1 MMAFVELTGLEL
13 PVSLG
18 IYGPEDVVPDMHLLD
33 LTLRLAAAQV
43 HIPSDGMEHVFDYDP
58 LIAEID
64 RLARD
69 GHYDTQEWLMTRI
82 VRACA
87 AYPEIQSVALHM
99 SKRPVL
105 NSSGQLGVRL
115 HVSAADMADLRA

>member
-18 IYGPEDVVPDMHLLD
+18 TYGPDDVVPDVHLLD
-33 LTLRLAAAQV
+33 LTLGLDAAHV
-43 HIPSDGMEHVFDYDP
+43 HISGDGMEHVFDYDP
-58 LIAEID
+58 LVAQID
-64 RLARD
+64 ALARD

-87 AYPEIQSVALHM
+87 AYPEIQSVDIHM

-105 NSSGQLGVRL
+105 HGSGQLGVRL
-115 HVSAADMADLRA
+115 QVTADDLAVLRS